1 LTIGTKPIQLQMD
14 PDPRFAAAAGGA
26 ARFLADAA
34 GLPPEQA
41 ADLQAA
47 VVNACKQAFGS
58 LSADSPRL
66 FVTFKRLTDRIEVE
80 VSHRGDSLPAM
91 GLDTIAGFGAKGGV
105 SMSGVDRVQFEKK
118 GSDVVT
124 RLTKYVPQ
132 GTAAN

>member
-1 LTIGTKPIQLQMD
+1 LTLGAKPIQLQMD

-34 GLPPEQA
+34 GLPPEKA

-47 VVNACKQAFGS
+47 VVNACTQAFGS

-91 GLDTIAGFGAKGGV
+91 GLDTIAGFGAKGGA

-124 RLTKYVPQ
+124 RLTKYVPL
-132 GTAAN
+132 GTLSN